1 MASGLRGGV
10 VRPRTWSSASSQGSP
25 VRLWWDEKPEDS
37 PPCEPRAQAKGAERG
52 LSNFYP
58 KGRGRCRGRGGLRHQ
73 RKGKKKEENK
83 VTLYGSLVTPVLI
96 SHLCAVILH
105 NSS

>member
-37 PPCEPRAQAKGAERG
+37 PPCEPRAQAKGAEG
-52 LSNFYP
+52 LVTSTQ
-58 KGRGRCRGRGGLRHQ
+58 KGGGAAEGGEDSGIRGRE
-73 RKGKKKEENK
+73 RKRRKTKRPHTEAW
-83 VTLYGSLVTPVLI
+83 LLLF
-96 SHLCAVILH
+96 
-105 NSS
+105 

>member
-37 PPCEPRAQAKGAERG
+37 PPWEGALQRAGRTQASEEGREKGG
-52 LSNFYP
+52 KQSDLT
-58 KGRGRCRGRGGLRHQ
+58 
-73 RKGKKKEENK
+73 RKPGYSCFNK
-83 VTLYGSLVTPVLI
+83 PLVCCDFTQLK
-96 SHLCAVILH
+96 LG
-105 NSS
+105 